1 MTAKLSLAL
10 DHPVVRVVYPEMFQ
24 VTFTPDCMAHAC
36 RCEDEAG
43 RVLLD
48 ACCQHG
54 ADVNLRERE
63 AILARA
69 PEISSVLAPA
79 FRDRKRWFDDSSPE
93 EDPDVPSGVLIRT
106 GLAGTDEASGC
117 VFLQHDGR
125 GCALHRAAL
134 ENGFAPKEIKPQVCR
149 LYPLAYGWGELGLSD
164 DFARYSCANERGG
177 PTVYR
182 LMRGVLGDVFGVD
195 LVIRLDRAER
205 QVLGRRLPL
214 AASAP

>member
-1 MTAKLSLAL
+1 MTTNGSLVL
-10 DHPVVRVVYPEMFQ
+10 DHPVVRVVYPEMFS
-24 VTFTPDCMAHAC
+24 VTFTPDCMAHSC
-36 RCEDEAG
+36 RCEDEGG
-43 RVLLD
+43 RVRLD

-54 ADVNLRERE
+54 ADVNLHERD

-69 PEISSVLAPA
+69 AEIEKVLDEP

-106 GLAGTDEASGC
+106 GTAGADESSGC
-117 VFLQHDGR
+117 VFLQHGGR

-134 ENGFAPKEIKPQVCR
+134 ENGFAPQAIKPQVCR

-164 DFARYSCANERGG
+164 DFARYSCANESGG
-177 PTVYR
+177 PSVYR

-195 LVIRLDRAER
+195 LVIRLDRVER
-205 QVLGRRLPL
+205 QVLGRRLPI